1 MKNLTQRSPNSLI
14 KAVVLSTTLGLVVGC
29 QTIKDIQNIDP
40 LKDVI
45 FKLNYQP
52 AKTQLQGL
60 VVDAKTGLPL
70 QIPIQVTIGGKDA
83 GRAIT
88 FEGKALTTY
97 KAPKGDIFIGLTG
110 VEPTQASPADI
121 RVVVD
126 ADGYAAS
133 SINLS
138 ITKSL
143 NDPFQ
148 IRLAKFDAPPAGVA
162 SSALSTPASASG
174 ILTTQR
180 VVEVT
185 TAASGSMA
193 AMPLT
198 VTIPAN
204 TTLKDSK
211 GAPVSGNVTTSVMA
225 FNGQSP
231 DARQAFPGGLLAP
244 LAKNA
249 QGKRDVKG
257 LFSPV
262 SFAAIEMRNP
272 TGQLVS
278 TFSQPAS
285 IQMGVPATT
294 FNSSTGQR
302 IKANDQLEVYSYDEL
317 TGSWTYERNVAVRQA
332 SNGFLADVPITHLSY
347 YALTTPMDS
356 ETFQTSFT
364 VRNLPV
370 GTAYVYSLYRFDQ
383 GADGQG
389 TEIQRASSTSNTLS
403 FNLPVGSYR
412 LTVYD
417 PVDLTPLGSTILSNT
432 SNSTTD
438 VTYAPPTGRLKAAFT
453 VRAVCENGKNFEVYP
468 TVSVFYTETGK
479 TGGGVATFANGKG
492 DLTGLKPNTNYT
504 ATVYYEGSFSVNFNS
519 GSADSEHSLNYVLK
533 SNTIACKN

>member
-110 VEPTQASPADI
+110 VEPTQTSPADI

-174 ILTTQR
+174 VLTTQR